1 MPSPSHGPDCHSRTF
16 PTDCRNCTEPIFI
29 YQCSCNSTVV
39 FDELGNGWPRHS
51 CSAVTLVE
59 PSSCATDTELFQ
71 VDRPPSRRAQKK
83 TTRAKHQQKSKIAGD
98 FNRIKPNE
106 YIGDS
111 FRGIAHIRELPTTT
125 TRVLNL
131 AQLGGIGKL
140 LLGLTDNDFIRG
152 NLLQMTLEASNDGQR
167 RTFTAIVSA
176 SLLRGISLSAH
187 MPVGVTIEARG
198 LSTGPAEWFVTSITP
213 IQ

>member
-1 MPSPSHGPDCHSRTF
+1 MPSPSHGPDCQSRTF
-16 PTDCRNCTEPIFI
+16 PTDCLNCAEPIFI
-29 YQCSCNSTVV
+29 YQCSCKSTVL
-39 FDELGNGWPRHS
+39 FDELGNGWPRHA
-51 CSAVTLVE
+51 CSPATHVK
-59 PSSCATDTELFQ
+59 PSSYTDTDVFK

-83 TTRAKHQQKSKIAGD
+83 TTRAKRQQKSNTAGD
-98 FNRIKPNE
+98 FNGIKPTE

-111 FRGIAHIRELPTTT
+111 FRGIAHIRELPSIT
-125 TRVLNL
+125 TRVQNL

-140 LLGLTDNDFIRG
+140 LLGLTDRDFVRG

-176 SLLRGISLSAH
+176 SLLRGISLTVH

-198 LSTGPAEWFVTSITP
+198 VPTGPAEWFVTSITP